1 MEDYASVKLR
11 GEVID
16 EGLCSLCGGCA
27 AGCPYLAQYKGG
39 IVQLDRCTLSEGN
52 CYQYCPRTYTDMDA
66 LSRKIFGQP
75 FSNEDMGVVKDAL
88 LARATDT
95 AITQKADDGGVVTAL
110 LSFALAEGLIDAAIA
125 TGMPGDKGAGGPLA
139 RNIVT
144 AMSGNGSP
152 VGLLARS
159 KEELLQCAGAD
170 YLTARAL
177 SVLNSVPKESN
188 EKLGIV
194 GLPCQVASVAK
205 RKLSPPD
212 NRVSIDNVKLVI
224 SLFCAN
230 KRWLEPGES
239 RQAANKA
246 CSYCWDWT
254 GEFADISV
262 GSGRAKFK
270 EWNTVIVR
278 TQAGADII
286 QRAREKGAIEVQPL
300 PEESLA
306 IEKKASLDKKKRAI
320 KNILAKS
327 GDGKNL
333 LYFGIPE
340 TLVAKLSS

>member
-16 EGLCSLCGGCA
+16 QGLCSLCGGCA

-39 IVQLDRCTLSEGN
+39 IVQLDRCALSEGN

-75 FSNEDMGVVKDAL
+75 FSEEDMGVVKDTL

-95 AITQKADDGGVVTAL
+95 AITQKVDDGGVVTAL
-110 LSFALAEGLIDAAIA
+110 LSFALAEGVIDAAIA
-125 TGMPGDKGAGGPLA
+125 TGMPGDKDEGGSLA

-144 AMSGNGSP
+144 ALSGDSSP
-152 VGLLARS
+152 VGLLARN
-159 KEELLQCAGAD
+159 KKELLQCAGVD
-170 YLTARAL
+170 YLTARVL
-177 SVLNSVPKESN
+177 PVLNSIPKESN
-188 EKLGIV
+188 ERLGIV

-205 RKLSPPD
+205 RKASPPD
-212 NRVSIDNVKLVI
+212 NRVSIDNVELVI

-239 RQAANKA
+239 RQGANKA

-254 GEFADISV
+254 GELADVSI

-270 EWNTVIVR
+270 EWNIVIVR
-278 TQAGADII
+278 TEAGADII
-286 QRAREKGAIEVQPL
+286 QRARQRGAIEVKPL

-306 IEKKASLDKKKRAI
+306 IEKKASLDKKKRAV
-320 KNILAKS
+320 KNIVAKS

>member
-27 AGCPYLAQYKGG
+27 AGCPYLAQYKGR

-75 FSNEDMGVVKDAL
+75 FSEEDMGVVKEAL

-95 AITQKADDGGVVTAL
+95 AITQKVDDGGVVTAL
-110 LSFALAEGLIDAAIA
+110 LSFALAEGLIDTAIV
-125 TGMPGDKGAGGPLA
+125 TGMPGDKDAGGPLA

-144 AMSGNGSP
+144 AMSGDGAP

-159 KEELLQCAGAD
+159 TEELLQCAGAD
-170 YLTARAL
+170 YVTARAL
-177 SVLNSVPKESN
+177 SVLNSIPKDSN
-188 EKLGIV
+188 EKMGIV

-205 RKLSPPD
+205 RKLSRPD
-212 NRVSIDNVKLVI
+212 NRASIDNVKLVL

-239 RQAANKA
+239 REGANKA

-254 GEFADISV
+254 GEFADISI

-286 QRAREKGAIEVQPL
+286 QKARQKGAIDVQPL

-306 IEKKASLDKKKRAI
+306 IEKKASLDKKKRAV

-327 GDGKNL
+327 GDKKNL

-340 TLVAKLSS
+340 TLVTRLSS

>member
-27 AGCPYLAQYKGG
+27 AGCPYLAQYNGR

-66 LSRKIFGQP
+66 LSRRIFGQP
-75 FSNEDMGVVKDAL
+75 FSEEDMGVVKDAL

-95 AITQKADDGGVVTAL
+95 AVTQKVDDGGVVAAL
-110 LSFALAEGLIDAAIA
+110 LSFALAEGLIDAAIS
-125 TGMPGDKGAGGPLA
+125 TGMPGDKGAGAALA
-139 RNIVT
+139 RNVVSAI
-144 AMSGNGSP
+144 SGDGAP

-177 SVLNSVPKESN
+177 PVLNSIPKESN
-188 EKLGIV
+188 ERLGIV

-205 RKLSPPD
+205 RKVSPPD

-254 GEFADISV
+254 GELADISI

-278 TQAGADII
+278 TEAGAAII
-286 QRAREKGAIEVQPL
+286 QRARQKGAIEVQPL
-300 PEESLA
+300 PQESLA
-306 IEKKASLDKKKRAI
+306 MEKKASLDKKKRAV
-320 KNILAKS
+320 KNIVAKS
-327 GDGKNL
+327 GDRKNL
-333 LYFGIPE
+333 LYFGIPQ
-340 TLVAKLSS
+340 TLVTRLSS

>member
-1 MEDYASVKLR
+1 MEEYASVKLR

-27 AGCPYLAQYKGG
+27 AGCPYLAQYKGR

-52 CYQYCPRTYTDMDA
+52 CYQYCPRTYTDMDV

-75 FSNEDMGVVKDAL
+75 FSEEDMGVVKEAL

-95 AITQKADDGGVVTAL
+95 AITQKVEDGGVVAAL

-125 TGMPGDKGAGGPLA
+125 TGMPADKDGGGSLS
-139 RNIVT
+139 RNIVST
-144 AMSGNGSP
+144 ISGDGAP
-152 VGLLARS
+152 VGLLARN

-188 EKLGIV
+188 EKLGII

-205 RKLSPPD
+205 RKASPPD
-212 NRVSIDNVKLVI
+212 NRASIDNVRLVI

-254 GEFADISV
+254 GELADISI

-270 EWNTVIVR
+270 EWNTVIAR
-278 TQAGADII
+278 TEAGVDII
-286 QRAREKGAIEVQPL
+286 RRAREKGAIQVQPL

-340 TLVAKLSS
+340 TLVAKLSG